1 LKPTN
6 KQRKYCESHR
16 RRQQMK
22 LNRAAHIETAL
33 VTIVKWV
40 TPTLPS
46 LTASPSVASLFL
58 PDREKMLKEIISH
71 KKKKGPKEEGAA
83 MRART
88 YTVVLIFRVA
98 TQSTAPRSHP
108 RLPWLLILFDFFFS
122 LLVELLTLSGRKRK
136 KKCPPRRNHI
146 KKQSRKED
154 GNV

>member
-1 LKPTN
+1 LFFKKKGIVLNKQCRKSNKDFYSIKSDINKLKPTN

-88 YTVVLIFRVA
+88 YTVVLIYRVA

-108 RLPWLLILFDFFFS
+108 RLPWLLILFYFFF
-122 LLVELLTLSGRKRK
+122 LSF
-136 KKCPPRRNHI
+136 
-146 KKQSRKED
+146 S
-154 GNV
+154 